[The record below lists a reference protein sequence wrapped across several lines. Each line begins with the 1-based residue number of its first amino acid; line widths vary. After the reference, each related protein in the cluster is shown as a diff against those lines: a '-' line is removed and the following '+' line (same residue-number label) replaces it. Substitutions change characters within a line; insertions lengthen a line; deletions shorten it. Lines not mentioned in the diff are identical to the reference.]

1 MSVFGSALHFL
12 RRSIARKLTLT
23 LVGFVAIT
31 LLAAGLY
38 LNRALERFAVDTLEA
53 RLASTGRLL
62 RDDAQALLAR
72 GAHAAE
78 LRAWAPRARSAC
90 ASSRS
95 SRTVLARR
103 ASSVSTAKRSSARFR

>member
-78 LRAWAPRARSAC
+78 LRAWAARVARATISRVSVNAEGGRVRSHSECTIRARPAD
-90 ASSRS
+90 
-95 SRTVLARR
+95 
-103 ASSVSTAKRSSARFR
+103 